1 MLCLFT
7 AVVSALLDNV
17 TTILLMTPVTVK
29 ISRALDTSPL
39 LMLLSQ
45 VIFSNIGGTATIIGD
60 PPNIIIGNNPYIK
73 KTVNFANFTL
83 NIGPCVILCSIAV
96 YFWLWKMYAHKLTR
110 EPNLATKTDILI
122 WKRTLSKFDTPQ
134 NEGET
139 QVKASLEEHIK
150 QLEQELDQNTK
161 TSHLDGQ
168 DELEAKYRIRDMP
181 LLISSSIVLGI
192 VILMFFLHSFLH
204 IEITL
209 AWIAMIGA
217 MIHVLVSGIHDL
229 EELLEKVEFGTLM
242 FFAALFILMEVL
254 SEMGL
259 INWIADRLIEL
270 IATAPV
276 GKSRL
281 ALAVFLILWVSGIA
295 SAFVDNIPYTATLVP
310 VVVKIA
316 VGLNIDLNTMVWAL
330 ALGACLGGSGTLIG
344 ASANVVAIGMVEKEG
359 WKVSFVEFSK
369 FGGPIMLITLMIST
383 IYLLVIHVAMLG

>member
-1 MLCLFT
+1 
-7 AVVSALLDNV
+7 
-17 TTILLMTPVTVK
+17 
-29 ISRALDTSPL
+29 
-39 LMLLSQ
+39 
-45 VIFSNIGGTATIIGD
+45 
-60 PPNIIIGNNPYIK
+60 
-73 KTVNFANFTL
+73 
-83 NIGPCVILCSIAV
+83 
-96 YFWLWKMYAHKLTR
+96 MYSHKLTR
-110 EPNLATKTDILI
+110 EANLATKTDILI
-122 WKRTLSKFDTPQ
+122 WKRTLAKFDTPQ

-150 QLEQELDQNTK
+150 KLEEELNENTK
-161 TSHLDGQ
+161 NNPQLDGQ
-168 DELEAKYRIRDMP
+168 DELEAKYQIRDVP
-181 LLISSSIVLGI
+181 LLISSSVILGI

-242 FFAALFILMEVL
+242 FFAALFILMETL

-270 IATAPV
+270 IATAPP

-295 SAFVDNIPYTATLVP
+295 SAFIDNIPYTATLVP

-316 VGLNIDLNTMVWAL
+316 VGLKIDLNTMVWAL
-330 ALGACLGGSGTLIG
+330 ALGACLGGNGTLIG
-344 ASANVVAIGMVEKEG
+344 ASANVVAVGMVEKEG

-369 FGGPIMLITLMIST
+369 FGGPIMIITLVVST
-383 IYLLVIHVAMLG
+383 LYLLIIHVAILG